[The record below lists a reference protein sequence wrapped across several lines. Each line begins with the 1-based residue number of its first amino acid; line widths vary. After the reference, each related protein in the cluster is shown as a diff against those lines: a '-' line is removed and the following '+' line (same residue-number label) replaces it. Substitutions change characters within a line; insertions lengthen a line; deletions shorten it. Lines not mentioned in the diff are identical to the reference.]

1 MPEVVR
7 KNVPVTIGLFKY
19 LGFRYLRRFFVLF
32 GFAVFDMRETS
43 VGSIFTFYGS
53 ALRNMTLTQ
62 K

>member
-19 LGFRYLRRFFVLF
+19 RGFRYLHRFFVLF

-43 VGSIFTFYGS
+43 VGSISTFYGI
-53 ALRNMTLTQ
+53 AF
-62 K
+62 